1 MTTEFHLPALGDDIE
16 SGDILSILVSEGDT
30 VEAEQGVLEIET
42 DKATVEVPSPT
53 SGRIAKI
60 HVGEGDTVPVGGL
73 LITIEEADSAAAVSS
88 NDKAVTAGREA
99 PIKKAPPAPNAQP
112 PVAPTPAV
120 EPPTATNPPA
130 VTAAQ
135 RDHKAATVGREE
147 VPGDGRSTSPAGPA
161 VRRLGRELGVDLTLV
176 TAAAPSGR
184 LTKDDVL
191 AYVRRTT
198 EGAAQQAT
206 PAADG
211 VSQDNWGAI
220 RTEPLS
226 KIRQTIAKK
235 MTESYS
241 TIPQLTN
248 FDDADITELEH
259 IRQASKA
266 DYARQGIKLTNLTF
280 ILKAIAASLKVHPV
294 INASLDSESQQI
306 IYKQYINIGIAVDT
320 DRGLVV
326 PVMRDVDQMSVQEVA
341 AALSGLAENTRQ
353 GDFAVDDLRGS
364 TFTISNLGAVGGS
377 YSTPII
383 NPPNVAIL
391 LPGRARKMPMVVEDR
406 IEPRLVLPLSLTY
419 DHRVV
424 DGAAA
429 ARFLNEIKGYL
440 QAPSRLLIAP

>member
-16 SGDILSILVSEGDT
+16 SGDILSILVSEGDS

-53 SGRIAKI
+53 SGRITKI

-88 NDKAVTAGREA
+88 NDKAATAGREA
-99 PIKKAPPAPNAQP
+99 PIKKAPPAPDVQP
-112 PVAPTPAV
+112 PVAEAPPAPAAAAKVPSAPVAPSVPAV
-120 EPPTATNPPA
+120 
-130 VTAAQ
+130 AASNV
-135 RDHKAATVGREE
+135 D
-147 VPGDGRSTSPAGPA
+147 VPGDGRSSSPAGPA
-161 VRRLGRELGVDLTLV
+161 VRRLGRELGVDLALV

-198 EGAAQQAT
+198 EGVAQQAT

-294 INASLDSESQQI
+294 INASLDSGSQQI

-419 DHRVV
+419 DHRIV

-440 QAPSRLLIAP
+440 QAPSRLLITP